1 MLNLFLTT
9 ATVLGCFLSGSINLL
24 QPFMK
29 LAYSFSRASLHCLV
43 FTVLATSFSS
53 ANADPY
59 ILGPGDTIN
68 INVFQEPELS
78 VESKISTNGTID
90 YPLIGELKIKG
101 LTLSDTETLLDK
113 KLRGDY
119 LIDPQISVSIITHR
133 PFFVTGAVRS
143 PGGYEYQPGMSV
155 RQAVAVAGDFTDRAS
170 RSKIFLIREGSNEAG
185 KKVKL
190 SEQVGPGDTITVKES
205 LF

>member
-1 MLNLFLTT
+1 MSILFHMT
-9 ATVLGCFLSGSINLL
+9 ATDSACSSSGSFKPAQPIMRLMHLRYRLLL
-24 QPFMK
+24 QSIVIAT
-29 LAYSFSRASLHCLV
+29 LALSFSITHAELY
-43 FTVLATSFSS
+43 T
-53 ANADPY
+53 
-59 ILGPGDTIN
+59 LGPGDTIS

-101 LTLSDTETLLDK
+101 LTLPETENLLDK

-119 LIDPQISVSIITHR
+119 LIDPQISVSIISHR

-170 RSKIFLIREGSNEAG
+170 RSKIFIIREGSKG
-185 KKVKL
+185 TSQKVKL

>member
-1 MLNLFLTT
+1 MT
-9 ATVLGCFLSGSINLL
+9 ATASVCSSSGSFKPAQPVMRLMHYPYRLLL
-24 QPFMK
+24 QF
-29 LAYSFSRASLHCLV
+29 V
-43 FTVLATSFSS
+43 VLATVALSFS
-53 ANADPY
+53 AAHAALY
-59 ILGPGDTIN
+59 VLGSGDTIG

-101 LTLSDTETLLDK
+101 LTLPETEALLDK

-119 LIDPQISVSIITHR
+119 LIEPQISVSIITHR

-170 RSKIFLIREGSNEAG
+170 RSKIYIIREGKKGTSE
-185 KKVKL
+185 KVKL

>member
-1 MLNLFLTT
+1 MHLRYRL
-9 ATVLGCFLSGSINLL
+9 LL
-24 QPFMK
+24 QSIVIAT
-29 LAYSFSRASLHCLV
+29 LALSFSITHAELY
-43 FTVLATSFSS
+43 T
-53 ANADPY
+53 
-59 ILGPGDTIN
+59 LGPGDTIS

-101 LTLSDTETLLDK
+101 LTLPETENLLDK

-119 LIDPQISVSIITHR
+119 LIDPQISVSIISHR

-170 RSKIFLIREGSNEAG
+170 RSKIFIIREGSKG
-185 KKVKL
+185 TSQKVKL

>member
-1 MLNLFLTT
+1 MT
-9 ATVLGCFLSGSINLL
+9 ATDSACSSSGSFKPAQPIMRLMHLRYRLLL
-24 QPFMK
+24 QSIVIAT
-29 LAYSFSRASLHCLV
+29 LALSFSITHAELY
-43 FTVLATSFSS
+43 T
-53 ANADPY
+53 
-59 ILGPGDTIN
+59 LGPGDTIS

-101 LTLSDTETLLDK
+101 LTLPETENLLDK

-119 LIDPQISVSIITHR
+119 LIDPQISVSIISHR

-170 RSKIFLIREGSNEAG
+170 RSKIFIIREGSKG
-185 KKVKL
+185 TSQKVKL

>member
-1 MLNLFLTT
+1 MTET
-9 ATVLGCFLSGSINLL
+9 DSVCSSSGSYNPV
-24 QPFMK
+24 QPFMR
-29 LAYSFSRASLHCLV
+29 LARYLFCASLQWLL
-43 FTVLATSFSS
+43 LAILASS
-53 ANADPY
+53 ASVANADLY
-59 ILGPGDTIN
+59 RLGPGDTIN

-78 VESKISTNGTID
+78 VESKISTNGAID

-101 LTLSDTETLLDK
+101 LTLPDTEALLDK

-119 LIDPQISVSIITHR
+119 LIDPQISVSIINHR

-185 KKVKL
+185 KKVRL
-190 SEQVGPGDTITVKES
+190 DEQVGPGDTITVKES